1 MENINNDNSILLSIK
16 YNIGVKNKIKESI
29 SNIIGHTEYFYS
41 EYDDIMYYDIRNN
54 IFFNQIVSILDEYNF
69 EKNHNIRYHNIRYQI
84 FLYQYNKKYPYSI
97 RINKKGKKIIT
108 KNQKKLTSLI

>member
-16 YNIGVKNKIKESI
+16 YNIGIKNKIKESI

-54 IFFNQIVSILDEYNF
+54 IFFNQIVSILMNT
-69 EKNHNIRYHNIRYQI
+69 I
-84 FLYQYNKKYPYSI
+84 L
-97 RINKKGKKIIT
+97 KKIIT
-108 KNQKKLTSLI
+108 FDIITFDIKYSYINIIKNIHTLYELIKKVKKS